1 MSHWKDIRG
10 KVLVADL
17 ATTDPNVEATQ
28 TPHASMVFVA
38 PSPKVDDTSEN
49 LNEMLIVVYAYS
61 DAGGLTKVSG
71 TVDVQVLERDSDPIV
86 EGGQIYVGRDIKAT
100 LVCGRAFPFSA
111 RKFQMSVRLS
121 NPGGS
126 AATADHLRVFYRSN
140 R

>member
-28 TPHASMVFVA
+28 APDTSMVFVA
-38 PSPKVDDTSEN
+38 PKPKVDDTSEN

-61 DAGGLTKVSG
+61 DAGGTTKVSG
-71 TVDVQVLERDSDPIV
+71 TVDIQVLERADDPV
-86 EGGQIYVGRDIKAT
+86 QEGKYIYVGRDIKAG

-111 RKFQMSVRLS
+111 RLLQMSVRLS
-121 NPGGS
+121 NPGGN
-126 AATADHLRVFYRSN
+126 AATANHLRVFYRSN

>member
-28 TPHASMVFVA
+28 APDASMVFVA
-38 PSPKVDDTSEN
+38 PKPKVDDTSEN

-61 DAGGLTKVSG
+61 DSGGTTKVSG
-71 TVDVQVLERDSDPIV
+71 TVDIQVLEKSDDPV
-86 EGGQIYVGRDIKAT
+86 QENKSIYVGRDIKAG

-111 RKFQMSVRLS
+111 RLLQLSVRLS
-121 NPGGS
+121 SPGGN
-126 AATADHLRVFYRSN
+126 AAAANHLRVFYRGN